1 MLVSILGGAVKEE
14 VMVLSSLNRLRYH
27 WRFLRIVGWAYPL
40 LFFQKVMFPQQ
51 PLGTLAEFEGHGL
64 EIGGPSEFFR
74 VEKSFPIY
82 RVAAS
87 VDNVNYSKKTFWEGS
102 LEEGRNFKYDRSKE
116 PGYQFICEASE
127 LSPIPDAR
135 YDFVASCH
143 TLEHCANPIKAL
155 YEWRR
160 VLKNDGWLA
169 LVLPHKVGTFDCRR
183 MVTEFE
189 HLLKDY
195 RNHVTEDDR
204 THFCEILEKHDLLLD
219 PGQKSRADF
228 EKWIHD
234 NAVTR
239 GAHHHV
245 FDPGLA
251 ITLVDYAG
259 FEVVTAQVMR
269 PFHIFIVAQKSSKS
283 ASEKERVRN
292 QILRNCREHSPFKVD
307 RREARSQGAS
317 SGIPGAAGHSEK
329 GTGTSKTRRS
339 KTSVS

>member
-1 MLVSILGGAVKEE
+1 MGAVA
-14 VMVLSSLNRLRYH
+14 
-27 WRFLRIVGWAYPL
+27 G
-40 LFFQKVMFPQQ
+40 
-51 PLGTLAEFEGHGL
+51 FEGHGL

-74 VEKSFPIY
+74 IETSFPIY
-82 RVAAS
+82 GVAAS
-87 VDNVNYSKKTFWEGS
+87 VDNVNYSTRTFWEGS
-102 LEEGRNFKYDRSKE
+102 LQEGNNFKYDHSKE

-127 LSPIPDAR
+127 LSPIPDGK

-160 VLKNDGWLA
+160 VLKDDGWLA
-169 LVLPHKVGTFDCRR
+169 LVLPHKAGTFDHRR

-195 RNHVTEDDR
+195 RDNVTEDDE
-204 THFCEILEKHDLLLD
+204 THFGEILEKHDLRLD

-228 EKWIHD
+228 EKWIQD
-234 NAVTR
+234 NPVTR

-251 ITLVDYAG
+251 IALVDYAG
-259 FEVVTAQVMR
+259 FEVVTAQVTL

-283 ASEKERVRN
+283 AAEKEKARN
-292 QILRNCREHSPFKVD
+292 QILQNCRARSPFKSDRRKFGLADACWVSVAAAGHTERD
-307 RREARSQGAS
+307 AHASKARRREASIS
-317 SGIPGAAGHSEK
+317 
-329 GTGTSKTRRS
+329 
-339 KTSVS
+339 